1 MEVIVTGQGR
11 QTNLQVN
18 NNIDKVAQTS
28 NAGSLEPLKG
38 DDNKN
43 TGNNKIAEKELKNAV
58 DKLNKFLEDNKTHAE
73 YEYHDTFKHDLMIRI
88 VDNESGKVIQEVP
101 PRKILDMVSKMLEIV
116 GVLIDKKA

>member
-1 MEVIVTGQGR
+1 MEVIVSGQGR

-18 NNIDKVAQTS
+18 NNTDKVAQIS
-28 NAGSLEPLKG
+28 NAGTSEPIKG

-43 TGNNKIAEKELKNAV
+43 TGNNKISEKELKNAV

-73 YEYHDTFKHDLMIRI
+73 YEYHDTFKNDLMIRI
-88 VDNESGKVIQEVP
+88 VDNETGKVIQEVP

>member
-1 MEVIVTGQGR
+1 MEVIVSGQGR

-28 NAGSLEPLKG
+28 NAGTFEPIKG

-43 TGNNKIAEKELKNAV
+43 TGNNKITEKELKNAV

>member
-1 MEVIVTGQGR
+1 MEVIVSGQGR
-11 QTNLQVN
+11 QTNIQVN
-18 NNIDKVAQTS
+18 SSIDKVAQS
-28 NAGSLEPLKG
+28 GNAGALESIKG

-43 TGNNKIAEKELKNAV
+43 TGNNKITEKELKNAV
-58 DKLNKFLEDNKTHAE
+58 DKLNKFLEDNNTHAE
-73 YEYHDTFKHDLMIRI
+73 YEYHDKFKHDLMIRI

>member
-1 MEVIVTGQGR
+1 MEVIVSGQGR
-11 QTNLQVN
+11 QTNLQIN
-18 NNIDKVAQTS
+18 NNIDRVAQTS
-28 NAGSLEPLKG
+28 NAEGLEPIKG
-38 DDNKN
+38 DENKN
-43 TGNNKIAEKELKNAV
+43 TANNKITEKELKNAV

>member
-1 MEVIVTGQGR
+1 MEVIVSGQGR

-28 NAGSLEPLKG
+28 NAGTLEPIKG

-43 TGNNKIAEKELKNAV
+43 TGNNKITEKELKNAV